1 MEERIVWQTLQNF
14 MIEHFCRPVF
24 ENWLTMAISTGEL
37 PLPMQK
43 IDKFKDVS
51 WVPRGWSYVDPLKE
65 INAHKVAVEMGVE
78 SLSEIASSKGKDLGE
93 IFEAIKREKELAESI
108 GIKLPSNNDETT
120 EKIVVDDEER

>member
-1 MEERIVWQTLQNF
+1 